1 MSIKE
6 IYDES
11 NEAVYVAA
19 TNAPGPA
26 GKLPLTPDM
35 LINRPSGDIFGMT
48 LNAGMG
54 WEPEKLNGK
63 EVLIIGITGGIRGA
77 DGKPVALGLHTG
89 HYETPLQF
97 EAAAREVAKA
107 GGVPTPPM

>member
-1 MSIKE
+1 MSRRPMLP
-6 IYDES
+6 
-11 NEAVYVAA
+11 A
-19 TNAPGPA
+19 PA

-63 EVLIIGITGGIRGA
+63 EGCADHRHHRRHLAGA

-97 EAAAREVAKA
+97 EAAAAR
-107 GGVPTPPM
+107 GGQGRWRSLGRLCQRSL